1 VGDDVQVSDGQEQ
14 HPSRA
19 AAGTI
24 AVVEENGVPVIRL
37 SGEIDETVVAAYVD
51 VERPGPQAAVIDAS
65 GVTFLDGRGLRFL
78 LCSTEVTRSGGVRPV
93 LRRPARVVR
102 RLVDLAGVRGCF
114 SITL

>member
-1 VGDDVQVSDGQEQ
+1 MGDGRGQDTGTA
-14 HPSRA
+14 P
-19 AAGTI
+19 AGTI

-37 SGEIDETVVAAYVD
+37 SGEIDEVVVAAYD
-51 VERPGPQAAVIDAS
+51 DAGLPARRAAVIDAS

-78 LCSTEVTRSGGVRPV
+78 LRATEAARSGGVRPV

-114 SITL
+114 TIAL